1 MLEKPGVVHADEVES
16 ATSSDTLDF
25 EHDHE
30 YSIAEQRNIRHKIDR
45 RLIIICGTM
54 YCVSLMD
61 RTNLGA
67 AVIAGM
73 AGDLNLI
80 GFRYST
86 IALVFFVTY
95 VMCQPPATILCR
107 KIGPRYFLATITLLW
122 GIVEIGFGFPKTWT
136 EMIGLR
142 LILGVLEAGFFP
154 GCVYLISTW
163 YSRYDV
169 QKRYSVF
176 YVIGCC
182 ASACGG
188 ILAYGF
194 MQMEGL
200 GSGPQYLGLH
210 VSSPLPRNDTS

>member
-1 MLEKPGVVHADEVES
+1 MAAYPTEIPLVNTYMEKDAHSTGKPGAIHADEIES
-16 ATSSDTLDF
+16 ATSQDSLDF

-30 YSIAEQRNIRHKIDR
+30 FSIAEQRKIKHKIDR
-45 RLIIICGTM
+45 RLITMSGAM

-67 AVIAGM
+67 AVLAGM

-95 VMCQPPATILCR
+95 VLCQPPATILCR
-107 KIGPRYFLATITLLW
+107 KIGPRWFLSTITLMW

-136 EMIGLR
+136 EMIGEPSLLRSLARYIATNPSPGLR

-163 YSRYDV
+163 CKD
-169 QKRYSVF
+169 
-176 YVIGCC
+176 
-182 ASACGG
+182 
-188 ILAYGF
+188 
-194 MQMEGL
+194 
-200 GSGPQYLGLH
+200 P
-210 VSSPLPRNDTS
+210 